1 MILFY
6 KKTMIL
12 KSISL
17 INFKSH
23 ENLKVHFSKHVN
35 CFLGDNGVGKTNLL
49 DSIYYLSF
57 CKSYYNSFEYDNVRY
72 GENFFMLKGFFF
84 NNGMDLEIKGS
95 LTNKQKKFK
104 FNEKKYDK
112 LSDHIGKIPVV
123 IITPLDSGII
133 LGGGDERRKFVN
145 KLLCQL
151 DREYLTNLIAY
162 NKIIKQRNALLKD
175 SHKKSLNEDLLLTYD
190 QNLCH
195 LGYQIYL
202 KRKDC
207 IDVIINSVQQYYDFI
222 SKKNEHVDIIYKS
235 ELHQS
240 SFKDLLDKNR
250 QKDRIL
256 GFTSSGIHRDDF
268 IFNINKHSLKKSGSQ
283 GQQKTFLIGLKFSY
297 FDLLKLTLGITPI
310 LLLDDIFD
318 KLDHGRVEQIIR
330 ILNKNQFGQ
339 IFITDTSFTRIDSI
353 MDKVNISCKYFM
365 FNKSGLYEEKLK
377 K

>member
-6 KKTMIL
+6 KTTMIL

-17 INFKSH
+17 VNFKNH
-23 ENLKVHFSKHVN
+23 ENLKVNFSKHVN
-35 CFLGDNGVGKTNLL
+35 CVLGDNGVGKTNLL

-57 CKSYYNSFEYDNVRY
+57 CKSYYNSFEYDNVRF
-72 GENFFMLKGFFF
+72 GENFFMLKGFFL
-84 NNGMDLEIKGS
+84 NNGIDLEIKGS
-95 LTNKQKKFK
+95 LTNKHKKFK

-151 DREYLTNLIAY
+151 DRQYLTNLIAY
-162 NKIIKQRNALLKD
+162 NKTIKQRNALLKD
-175 SHKKSLNEDLLLTYD
+175 SYQNSLNEDLLLTYD
-190 QNLCH
+190 QNLCN

-202 KRKDC
+202 KRRDC
-207 IDVIINSVQQYYDFI
+207 IDVIIKSVQQYYDFI

-235 ELHQS
+235 ELHKS
-240 SFKDLLDKNR
+240 TFKDLLDKNR